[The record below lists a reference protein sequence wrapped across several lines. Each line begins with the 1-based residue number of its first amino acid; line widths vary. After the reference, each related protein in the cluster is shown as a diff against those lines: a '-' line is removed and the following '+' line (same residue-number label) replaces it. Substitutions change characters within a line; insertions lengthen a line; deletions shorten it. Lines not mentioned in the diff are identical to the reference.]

1 MLRRTRPVRHARPT
15 RRPRVLGPA
24 LARAARARGRVSI
37 RASCLLLGALLAF
50 SLTGCGSVQAPAAQD
65 GADAG
70 CAELVMTGHP
80 AYAPVVWADGEE
92 LAGAGPEAIAE
103 IAEGLELPLRSR
115 SFGVWQDNQ
124 DAVKAGDAD
133 LILGVYFNEERAAFL
148 DYLEPPIL
156 MDPTA
161 IFARA
166 GESFPYASREDLQGR
181 VGVTDEGESFG
192 TDWDAYL
199 AEELEV
205 LRTDSIEAA
214 FRALVDGEADYMIFG
229 LYPGLAELARLGLAD
244 AVELVDGD
252 IVSQGMYAAIHKDSA
267 CNAPYREALAEGL
280 AAMQSDGRLDALL
293 QASMPPGAG
302 E

>member
-1 MLRRTRPVRHARPT
+1 MLRRIRPVRHARPT
-15 RRPRVLGPA
+15 RRPCVLGNA
-24 LARAARARGRVSI
+24 LARATRARGRVPT
-37 RASCLLLGALLAF
+37 RAPSLLLGAVLAF
-50 SLTGCGSVQAPAAQD
+50 QLAACGGANAPAARD
-65 GADAG
+65 GVDAG
-70 CAELVMTGHP
+70 CSELVMTGHP
-80 AYAPVVWADGEE
+80 AYAPVVWAEGEE
-92 LAGAGPEAIAE
+92 IAGAGPEAIAE
-103 IAEGLELPLRSR
+103 IVEALELPLRSR

-133 LILGVYFNEERAAFL
+133 LIIGVYFNEERAAFL

-156 MDPTA
+156 LDPTA

-166 GESFPYASREDLQGR
+166 GEGFPYASREDLQGR

-205 LRTDSIEAA
+205 RRTDSIEAA

-229 LYPGLAELARLGLAD
+229 LYPGLTEMARLGLTD

-280 AAMQSDGRLDALL
+280 AAMQADGRLDALL
-293 QASMPPGAG
+293 QAAMPAGAG